1 MEKLAAMTRAEEIAA
16 FLAASKAM
24 WRWTLAI
31 MQPDVVTPA
40 ALEEAREEL
49 QRRHPEKTGPQRVRL
64 ERLEEG
70 PAVQVLHVGPYAAEG
85 PTIEKLLAFA
95 RENGC
100 AFAGKHHEIYLSDPR
115 RTAPEKLKT
124 ILRHAVRKA

>member
-1 MEKLAAMTRAEEIAA
+1 
-16 FLAASKAM
+16 
-24 WRWTLAI
+24 

-49 QRRHPEKTGPQRVRL
+49 HRRHPEKTGPQRVRL
-64 ERLEEG
+64 ERFEEG

-85 PTIEKLLAFA
+85 PTMAKLAAFA

-100 AFAGKHHEIYLSDPR
+100 ALAGKHHEIYLSDPR
-115 RTAPEKLKT
+115 RTATEKLKT
-124 ILRHAVRKA
+124 ILRHAVKKA